1 MASYGVDQYLLWYNA
16 ELGPPWKNSA
26 LYLKLSYPFFHADYI
41 HTPTLFMCGDRDFN
55 VPITGC
61 EQMYAALRTLG
72 VPTQLVIYPD
82 QFHELTRPSYYKDR
96 LERELAWFDRYLK
109 PLR

>member
-1 MASYGVDQYLLWYNA
+1 
-16 ELGPPWKNSA
+16 
-26 LYLKLSYPFFHADYI
+26 
-41 HTPTLFMCGDRDFN
+41 
-55 VPITGC
+55 
-61 EQMYAALRTLG
+61 MYAALRTLG

-82 QFHELTRPSYYKDR
+82 QFHELTRPSFYKDR